1 VTTPCSLVYGL
12 RKDVSVGLVDAHM
25 GQLVLVHAG
34 IALSTLDEL
43 A

>member
-25 GQLVLVHAG
+25 GYLVLVHAG
-34 IALSTLDEL
+34 IAIGTLDEL